1 RQGTGDMLA
10 AGVLEYSTDGT
21 AWQEL
26 DRLSG
31 VQTKEV
37 TRAINARY
45 IRVRNTKALE
55 LWWRIQDFSVETR
68 SGISELTVTNVESLK
83 ETP

>member
-1 RQGTGDMLA
+1 MFA

-31 VQTKEV
+31 EQTKEV

-45 IRVRNTKALE
+45 IRVLHKLGQGTD
-55 LWWRIQDFSVETR
+55 LWWRIQDFCWDT
-68 SGISELTVTNVESLK
+68 SGNSELTDTNVDALK
-83 ETP
+83 EQL